1 MLKIKE
7 IKGKIM
13 LINTFI
19 GNSND
24 EHMKKQLLLLVMFAT
39 SLLHAQV
46 YFPPIKALK
55 QLRIRLWHSP
65 MQKFM

>member
-1 MLKIKE
+1 
-7 IKGKIM
+7 M

-19 GNSND
+19 RNSND

-46 YFPPIKALK
+46 YFPTNKGVKTTKNTTVAFTNAK
-55 QLRIRLWHSP
+55 NLRNPH
-65 MQKFM
+65 